1 MSFETLF
8 AQTAR
13 ETPFTPMRET
23 CIVPTL
29 LPVCCL
35 FEFTRDDTI
44 FSPGRDRW
52 MTHRTY
58 RETHGVN
65 PAEFALTHAYCPKC
79 FTKVQEDTA
88 QQNFRQIG
96 TSP

>member
-13 ETPFTPMRET
+13 EALSAQMRET
-23 CIVPTL
+23 FIAPTL
-29 LPVCCL
+29 LPVCCVCGL
-35 FEFTRDDTI
+35 IRDDTR

-52 MTHRTY
+52 VTQRKY

-65 PAEFALTHAYCPKC
+65 PAEFALTHTYCPEC
-79 FTKVQEDTA
+79 FTKVQDTVR
-88 QQNFRQIG
+88 QYFRQIG